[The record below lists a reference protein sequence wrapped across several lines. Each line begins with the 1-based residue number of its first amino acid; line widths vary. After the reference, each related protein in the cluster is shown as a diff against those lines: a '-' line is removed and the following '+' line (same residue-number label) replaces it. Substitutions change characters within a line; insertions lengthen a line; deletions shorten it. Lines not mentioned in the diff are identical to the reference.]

1 MFISQNIRFKPV
13 FNEAFV
19 STGKTAFA
27 PYGFCYVAPSG
38 SKGIAL
44 PCEDGDITVAYEMP
58 QKNLNEGEVEIFSL
72 GGASIKLKNDGSVV
86 INGLVITSD
95 GRIPSISASGGTGSD
110 ASGDDEEDN
119 GSIFE

>member
-1 MFISQNIRFKPV
+1 MFISQNIRFKPI
-13 FNEAFV
+13 FSEAFV
-19 STGKTAFA
+19 CAGKTAFA
-27 PYGFCYVAPSG
+27 PYGFCSVAPANV
-38 SKGIAL
+38 KGIAM

-58 QKNLNEGEVEIFSL
+58 NRNLSEGEVEIFSL

-95 GRIPSISASGGTGSD
+95 GRIPSISTSGGTSG
-110 ASGDDEEDN
+110 GDDGGEDDDN